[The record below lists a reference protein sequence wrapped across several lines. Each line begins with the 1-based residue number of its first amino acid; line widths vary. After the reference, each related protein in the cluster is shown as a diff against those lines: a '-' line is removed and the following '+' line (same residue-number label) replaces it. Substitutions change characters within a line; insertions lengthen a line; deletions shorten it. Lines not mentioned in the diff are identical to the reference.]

1 MALSTWSADTSAWSG
16 NSYIW
21 NNNTYS
27 ETATIAANSTL
38 ASTVT
43 LTIPVSVTMTQV
55 ILSELNE
62 EDTVFP
68 RSISLGTNVGMTG
81 TGLIVAPVTATF
93 ATTETFSDTGL
104 AVMPASVTF
113 ATNGTMTDAANTVY
127 PVSVTMTQVILSE
140 LNEED
145 TVFPRSLSMGMNA
158 GMTGVVTVAVPVTA
172 TLDTELGDFK
182 TNINFEESATLAAT
196 SGISS
201 DNSFLWNDIAEDTG
215 TTWTKISDPDE

>member
-27 ETATIAANSTL
+27 AIATIAANNTL
-38 ASTVT
+38 ATTHT
-43 LTIPVSVTMTQV
+43 LAIPVSATLTQ
-55 ILSELNE
+55 II
-62 EDTVFP
+62 F
-68 RSISLGTNVGMTG
+68 
-81 TGLIVAPVTATF
+81 
-93 ATTETFSDTGL
+93 
-104 AVMPASVTF
+104 
-113 ATNGTMTDAANTVY
+113 
-127 PVSVTMTQVILSE
+127 SE

>member
-1 MALSTWSADTSAWSG
+1 MALSTWAADTSAWSG
-16 NSYIW
+16 NTYIW

-38 ASTVT
+38 ASTAT

-55 ILSELNE
+55 IFSELSE

-68 RSISLGTNVGMTG
+68 RSISMGTNVGMTS
-81 TGLIVAPVTATF
+81 TGL
-93 ATTETFSDTGL
+93 L
-104 AVMPASVTF
+104 A
-113 ATNGTMTDAANTVY
+113 
-127 PVSVTMTQVILSE
+127 I
-140 LNEED
+140 
-145 TVFPRSLSMGMNA
+145 
-158 GMTGVVTVAVPVTA
+158 PVTA
-172 TLDTELGDFK
+172 TLANGQTIK
-182 TNINFEESATLAAT
+182 MNINFEELATLAAT